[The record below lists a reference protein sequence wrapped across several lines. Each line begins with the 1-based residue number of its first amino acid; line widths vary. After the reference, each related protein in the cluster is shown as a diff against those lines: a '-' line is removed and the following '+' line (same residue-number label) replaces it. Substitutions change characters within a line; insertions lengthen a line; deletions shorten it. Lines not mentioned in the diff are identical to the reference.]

1 MFILQGATLLIM
13 DKPGGAVAPA
23 LAEFYMGDAVPGLVP
38 MPLAL
43 LATLGLAWAWF
54 KRTRAGVALFAVG
67 SDAESARA
75 AGLRVDATR
84 FLAYVMAGGLYGLA
98 GVFLSAQTGSGD
110 PLVGNPLL
118 LSLFAAVVVGG
129 TRLGG
134 GRGRAHGLGVRR
146 LHPDDRRQHP
156 AGVERVCL
164 FLDGGR
170 RLILI
175 AAALAACQR
184 LDAGAPAARRR
195 RARAWRAGMPRQ
207 LAGRTGGWRC
217 RRPESTSPPGFAVR
231 HAQTL
236 RYALP
241 AVVCLLLVLV
251 VAMDPGPFAHALGL
265 LERADRAV
273 QLPGHPGAGAG
284 RGDLTGGL
292 DLSLPWTIGLS
303 GILFA
308 GMTQGMDAAM
318 PGALAA
324 VLLVGG
330 LIGLVNRLAVAA
342 LGLSPIVA
350 TLAVN
355 GILQG
360 LALLYSG
367 GTPAGF
373 APPLLRGFM
382 TGQVLGVT
390 PVKCRRWRCSP
401 CWRCCCCRTRLRP
414 ARVRGRQAACARRG
428 WQACRWGARWSAPM
442 CCRACAPRWPAS
454 C

>member
-1 MFILQGATLLIM
+1 
-13 DKPGGAVAPA
+13 
-23 LAEFYMGDAVPGLVP
+23 
-38 MPLAL
+38 
-43 LATLGLAWAWF
+43 
-54 KRTRAGVALFAVG
+54 
-67 SDAESARA
+67 
-75 AGLRVDATR
+75 
-84 FLAYVMAGGLYGLA
+84 MAGGLYGLA

-134 GRGRAHGLGVRR
+134 GRGGPMGSVFGAYILMIVVNI
-146 LHPDDRRQHP
+146 LLVLNVS
-156 AGVERVCL
+156 AY
-164 FLDGGR
+164 FDGGR
-170 RLILI
+170 RPDPDRGGVGRRR
-175 AAALAACQR
+175 QPR
-184 LDAGAPAARRR
+184 LDAGAPAARGGALARMARWHAAAPAGGPDRR
-195 RARAWRAGMPRQ
+195 LALPEAGVDLSPR
-207 LAGRTGGWRC
+207 
-217 RRPESTSPPGFAVR
+217 PGFAVR

-251 VAMDPGPFAHALGL
+251 VTQWTLGRSLTHWGYWNALIVLSSFLAILALGQG
-265 LERADRAV
+265 AV
-273 QLPGHPGAGAG
+273 I
-284 RGDLTGGL
+284 LTGGL

-330 LIGLVNRLAVAA
+330 LIGLVNGLAVAA

-373 APPLLRGFM
+373 APPLLRSFM
-382 TGQVLGVT
+382 TG
-390 PVKCRRWRCSP
+390 RC
-401 CWRCCCCRTRLRP
+401 W
-414 ARVRGRQAACARRG
+414 A
-428 WQACRWGARWSAPM
+428 
-442 CCRACAPRWPAS
+442 
-454 C
+454 